1 MDRSHIVSRPGDM
14 ATVRRERFARPKP
27 TGAAASTF
35 VLVVVE
41 GPDTGLIIT
50 LDASGPRAL
59 LGQSPVC
66 SLRLTDPEVSRRHA
80 SLAVTATHL
89 QLIELGSTNGTTVNG
104 VSVKEASLHGGEAI
118 RVGHTVINVQREA
131 PRFVE
136 LAQAS
141 SFGRVMGESSSM
153 KKLYPVLARLA
164 ASDQPVLLEGEAGT
178 GKELVAEELHRASRR
193 KDGAFVTLDASALPT
208 QELEGRL
215 FGTDSEPKGL
225 VEQAKGGVLF
235 INEIG
240 NVPRDVQA
248 RLREMLASNV
258 ADVRF
263 IAGTRRDLDR
273 DVASGRFADDLFFLL
288 AGGRVELPSLRERD
302 ADVAL
307 LARNFWAELA
317 LPGEGAAEAEVA
329 DSSLPEDFLPRFE
342 HYPWPGNV
350 RELKA
355 AVVARKTLGELGQA
369 YRSEEA
375 RDNGLDFLSA
385 VIEDDLPFPSAR
397 ERVVKE
403 FERRYVERVLARHGG
418 SVTKAAR
425 ASGVAHRYFQLI
437 RARLK

>member
-1 MDRSHIVSRPGDM
+1 MERSHIVSRPGDI
-14 ATVRRERFARPKP
+14 ATLRRERFVRPKP
-27 TGAAASTF
+27 TGASASTF
-35 VLVVVE
+35 VLAVVE
-41 GPDTGLIIT
+41 GPDTGLVIT

-89 QLIELGSTNGTTVNG
+89 QIIELGSTNGTTVNG
-104 VSVKEASLHGGEAI
+104 VNVKEASLHGGEAI
-118 RVGHTVINVQREA
+118 RVGRTVIKVQREA

-136 LAQAS
+136 ITQAS
-141 SFGRVMGESSSM
+141 AFGRIVGASSAM
-153 KKLYPVLARLA
+153 KKLYPVLASLA
-164 ASDQPVLLEGEAGT
+164 ATDKPILLEGEAGT
-178 GKELVAEELHRASRR
+178 GKELVAEELHLGSRR
-193 KDGAFVTLDASALPT
+193 KEAAFVTLDASALPT
-208 QELEGRL
+208 QELGSRL
-215 FGTDSEPKGL
+215 FGAVGEVGL
-225 VEQAKGGVLF
+225 VEQAKGGTLF
-235 INEIG
+235 INEVG
-240 NVPRDVQA
+240 NLPREAQA
-248 RLREMLASNV
+248 KLKELIAAGYDLRI
-258 ADVRF
+258 

-288 AGGRVELPSLRERD
+288 AGGRVELPTLRERD
-302 ADVAL
+302 GDVAL
-307 LARNFWAELA
+307 LARHFWSDLAETEVEALDSA
-317 LPGEGAAEAEVA
+317 LPV
-329 DSSLPEDFLPRFE
+329 DFLPRFE

-375 RDNGLDFLSA
+375 KGNGLDFLSA

>member
-1 MDRSHIVSRPGDM
+1 MERSHIVSRPGDI
-14 ATVRRERFARPKP
+14 ATLRRERFTRPKP
-27 TGAAASTF
+27 AAGTSASTF
-35 VLVVVE
+35 VLAVVE
-41 GPDTGLIIT
+41 GPDTGLVIT

-89 QLIELGSTNGTTVNG
+89 QIIELGSTNGTTVNG
-104 VSVKEASLHGGEAI
+104 VNVKEASLHGGEAI
-118 RVGHTVINVQREA
+118 RVGRTVIKVQREA

-141 SFGRVMGESSSM
+141 SFGRVQGESSSM
-153 KKLYPVLARLA
+153 KKLYPVLASLA

-178 GKELVAEELHRASRR
+178 GKELVAEELHLASRR
-193 KDGAFVTLDASALPT
+193 KDCPFVTLDASALPT
-208 QELEGRL
+208 QELGARL
-215 FGTDSEPKGL
+215 FGNPGEVGL
-225 VEQAKGGVLF
+225 VEQARGGVLF

-248 RLREMLASNV
+248 RLREVIAAST
-258 ADVRF
+258 DLRI

-288 AGGRVELPSLRERD
+288 AGGRVELPALRERD
-302 ADVAL
+302 GDVAL
-307 LARNFWAELA
+307 LARHFWSELA
-317 LPGEGAAEAEVA
+317 EPDTEASA
-329 DSSLPEDFLPRFE
+329 LPEDFLPRFE

-375 RDNGLDFLSA
+375 KDNGLDFLSA

-403 FERRYVERVLARHGG
+403 FERRYVERVLARHGN

>member
-1 MDRSHIVSRPGDM
+1 M
-14 ATVRRERFARPKP
+14 ATLRRERFTRPKP

-35 VLVVVE
+35 VLAVVE
-41 GPDTGLIIT
+41 GPDTGLVIT

-80 SLAVTATHL
+80 SLAVTSTHL

-104 VSVKEASLHGGEAI
+104 VNVKEASLHGGEAI
-118 RVGHTVINVQREA
+118 RVGRTVIKVQREA

-136 LAQAS
+136 LTQAA
-141 SFGRVMGESSSM
+141 SFGRVIGESSSM
-153 KKLYPVLARLA
+153 KKLYPVLASLA
-164 ASDQPVLLEGEAGT
+164 GSDQPVLLEGEAGT
-178 GKELVAEELHRASRR
+178 GKELVAEEIHLASRR
-193 KDGAFVTLDASALPT
+193 KDAPFVTLDASALPT
-208 QELEGRL
+208 LELGARL
-215 FGTDSEPKGL
+215 FGSDREVGL
-225 VEQAKGGVLF
+225 VDQAKGGVLF

-240 NVPRDVQA
+240 NLPRDVQA
-248 RLREMLASNV
+248 RLREVLAFGS
-258 ADVRF
+258 DVRI

-288 AGGRVELPSLRERD
+288 AGGRVELPPVRERD
-302 ADVAL
+302 GDVAL
-307 LARNFWAELA
+307 LARHFWSELA
-317 LPGEGAAEAEVA
+317 LPGEGAEAEV
-329 DSSLPEDFLPRFE
+329 SGSTLPEDFLPRFE

-375 RDNGLDFLSA
+375 KDNGLDFLSA

>member
-1 MDRSHIVSRPGDM
+1 MERSSHIVSRPGDI
-14 ATVRRERFARPKP
+14 ATLRRERFTRPKAP
-27 TGAAASTF
+27 SASGSTF
-35 VLVVVE
+35 VLAVVE
-41 GPDTGLIIT
+41 GPDTGLVIT

-89 QLIELGSTNGTTVNG
+89 QIIELGSTNGTTVNG
-104 VSVKEASLHGGEAI
+104 VNVKEASLHGGEAI
-118 RVGHTVINVQREA
+118 RVGRTVIKVQREA

-141 SFGRVMGESSSM
+141 SFGRILGESSSM
-153 KKLYPVLARLA
+153 KKLYPVLASLA
-164 ASDQPVLLEGEAGT
+164 ASDMPVLLEGEAGS
-178 GKELVAEELHRASRR
+178 GKELVAEELHLAGRR
-193 KDGAFVTLDASALPT
+193 KDAPFMTLDASALPT
-208 QELEGRL
+208 LELSTRL
-215 FGTDSEPKGL
+215 FGAAGEVGL

-240 NVPRDVQA
+240 NLPRDVQA
-248 RLREMLASNV
+248 RLREVIAS
-258 ADVRF
+258 AASDVRI

-273 DVASGRFADDLFFLL
+273 DVASGRFADDLFFQL
-288 AGGRVELPSLRERD
+288 AGGRVELPPLRERD
-302 ADVAL
+302 GDVAL
-307 LARNFWAELA
+307 LARLFWNELA
-317 LPGEGAAEAEVA
+317 ETEAEVA
-329 DSSLPEDFLPRFE
+329 GSPLPEDFLPRFE

-375 RDNGLDFLSA
+375 KDNGLDFLSA

>member
-1 MDRSHIVSRPGDM
+1 MDRSHIVTRPGEI
-14 ATVRRERFARPKP
+14 ATLRRERFTRPKP
-27 TGAAASTF
+27 AAGTAGSTF
-35 VLVVVE
+35 VLAVVE

-104 VSVKEASLHGGEAI
+104 VAIKEASLHGGEAI
-118 RVGHTVINVQREA
+118 RVGSTVIKVQREA

-136 LAQAS
+136 LAQAA
-141 SFGRVMGESSSM
+141 SFGRVIGESSAM
-153 KKLYPVLARLA
+153 KKLYPVLSSLA

-178 GKELVAEELHRASRR
+178 GKELVAEELHLASRR
-193 KDGAFVTLDASALPT
+193 KDGPFLTLDASALPT
-208 QELEGRL
+208 PELAGRL
-215 FGTDSEPKGL
+215 FGTDTEQGL
-225 VEQAKGGVLF
+225 LDQAKGGVLF
-235 INEIG
+235 VNEIG
-240 NVPRDVQA
+240 NLPRDVQA
-248 RLREMLASNV
+248 RLRATLTGEG
-258 ADVRF
+258 DVRI

-288 AGGRVELPSLRERD
+288 AGGRVELPPVRERD
-302 ADVAL
+302 GDVAM
-307 LARNFWAELA
+307 LAKNFWTELA
-317 LPGEGAAEAEVA
+317 ETDDEASAAQ
-329 DSSLPEDFLPRFE
+329 LPEDFLPRFE

-375 RDNGLDFLSA
+375 KDNGLDFLSA

>member
-1 MDRSHIVSRPGDM
+1 MDRSQHIVSRPGDI
-14 ATVRRERFARPKP
+14 ATLRRERFARPKP
-27 TGAAASTF
+27 TGAAANTY
-35 VLVVVE
+35 VLAVVE
-41 GPDTGLIIT
+41 GPDTGLVLT

-80 SLAVTATHL
+80 SLAVTATTL

-104 VSVKEASLHGGEAI
+104 VNVKEANLMGGEAI
-118 RVGHTVINVQREA
+118 RVGRTVIKVQREA

-141 SFGRVMGESSSM
+141 SFGRIVGESSAM
-153 KKLYPVLARLA
+153 KKLYPVLASLA
-164 ASDQPVLLEGEAGT
+164 ATDKPILLEGEAGT
-178 GKELVAEELHRASRR
+178 GKELVAEELHLASRR
-193 KDGAFVTLDASALPT
+193 KESPFVTLDASALPT
-208 QELEGRL
+208 QELAIRL
-215 FGTDSEPKGL
+215 FGQPGEMGL
-225 VEQAKGGVLF
+225 IEQAKGGTLF
-235 INEIG
+235 VNEVG
-240 NVPRDVQA
+240 NLPRDVQA
-248 RLREMLASNV
+248 KLKDLLAGSPEL
-258 ADVRF
+258 RF

-273 DVASGRFADDLFFLL
+273 DVASGRFADDLFFQL
-288 AGGRVELPSLRERD
+288 AGGRIELPPLREREG
-302 ADVAL
+302 DVGL
-307 LARNFWAELA
+307 LARHFWGELD
-317 LPGEGAAEAEVA
+317 ETENEVA
-329 DSSLPEDFLPRFE
+329 GLPEDFLPRFE

-355 AVVARKTLGELGQA
+355 AIVARKTLGELGQA

-375 RDNGLDFLSA
+375 KDHGLDFLSA

>member
-1 MDRSHIVSRPGDM
+1 MERSHIVSRPGEI
-14 ATVRRERFARPKP
+14 ATIRRERFTRPKP
-27 TGAAASTF
+27 QGAAATTF
-35 VLVVVE
+35 VLAVVE
-41 GPDTGLIIT
+41 GPDTGLVIT

-104 VSVKEASLHGGEAI
+104 VNVKEASLHGGEAI
-118 RVGHTVINVQREA
+118 RVGRTVIKVQREA

-136 LAQAS
+136 MAQAS
-141 SFGRVMGESSSM
+141 SFGRVRGDGPSM
-153 KKLYPVLARLA
+153 KKLYPVLASLA
-164 ASDQPVLLEGEAGT
+164 ANDKPVLLEGEAGT
-178 GKELVAEELHRASRR
+178 GKELVAEELHLASRR
-193 KDGAFVTLDASALPT
+193 KDCAFVTLDASSLPT
-208 QELEGRL
+208 QELGGRL
-215 FGTDSEPKGL
+215 FGTPGESGL
-225 VEQAKGGVLF
+225 VDLAKGGVLF

-240 NVPRDVQA
+240 NLPRDVQA
-248 RLREMLASNV
+248 RLKDVISSAAS
-258 ADVRF
+258 DVRI

-288 AGGRVELPSLRERD
+288 AGGRVELPPLREREG
-302 ADVAL
+302 DVAL
-307 LARNFWAELA
+307 LAKHFWNELAETEAELTISA
-317 LPGEGAAEAEVA
+317 
-329 DSSLPEDFLPRFE
+329 LPEDFLPRFE

-375 RDNGLDFLSA
+375 KDNGLDFLSA

>member
-1 MDRSHIVSRPGDM
+1 MDRSFVSRPGDI
-14 ATVRRERFARPKP
+14 ATLRRERFARPKP
-27 TGAAASTF
+27 TGDAASTF
-35 VLVVVE
+35 VLAVVE
-41 GPDTGLIIT
+41 GPDTGLVIT

-80 SLAVTATHL
+80 SLAVTSTHL

-118 RVGHTVINVQREA
+118 RVGRTVIKVQREA

-136 LAQAS
+136 LAQAA
-141 SFGRVMGESSSM
+141 SFGRVTGASSAM
-153 KKLYPVLARLA
+153 KKLYPVLASLA
-164 ASDQPVLLEGEAGT
+164 ATDKAILLEGEAGT
-178 GKELVAEELHRASRR
+178 GKELVAEELHLASRR
-193 KDGAFVTLDASALPT
+193 KDAPFVTLDASALPT

-215 FGTDSEPKGL
+215 FGAAGEPGL
-225 VEQAKGGVLF
+225 VEQARGGTLF
-235 INEIG
+235 VNEVG
-240 NVPRDVQA
+240 NLSRDVQA
-248 RLREMLASNV
+248 RLKDLVGAGE
-258 ADVRF
+258 VRV

-273 DVASGRFADDLFFLL
+273 DVASGRFADDLFFAL
-288 AGGRVELPSLRERD
+288 AGGRVELPPLRERD
-302 ADVAL
+302 GDVAL
-307 LARNFWAELA
+307 LAAHFWSELA
-317 LPGEGAAEAEVA
+317 ENGADAEAEA
-329 DSSLPEDFLPRFE
+329 SGLPEDFLPRFE

-350 RELKA
+350 RELKS

-375 RDNGLDFLSA
+375 KNAGLDFMSA

>member
-1 MDRSHIVSRPGDM
+1 MERSIVSRPGDI
-14 ATVRRERFARPKP
+14 ATLRRERFTRPKP
-27 TGAAASTF
+27 ATGTAGSTF
-35 VLVVVE
+35 VLAVVE
-41 GPDTGLIIT
+41 GPDTGLVLT

-89 QLIELGSTNGTTVNG
+89 QIIELGSTNGTTVNG
-104 VSVKEASLHGGEAI
+104 VAVKEASLHGGEAI
-118 RVGHTVINVQREA
+118 RVGRTVIKVQREA

-136 LAQAS
+136 LAQAA
-141 SFGRVMGESSSM
+141 SFGRVIGESSSM
-153 KKLYPVLARLA
+153 KKLYPVLASLST
-164 ASDQPVLLEGEAGT
+164 SDQPVLLEGEAGT
-178 GKELVAEELHRASRR
+178 GKELVAEELHLASRR
-193 KDGAFVTLDASALPT
+193 KDSPFVTLDASALPT
-208 QELEGRL
+208 QELGGRL
-215 FGTDSEPKGL
+215 FGNPGEVGL
-225 VEQAKGGVLF
+225 VDQARGGVLF

-240 NVPRDVQA
+240 NLPRDVQA
-248 RLREMLASNV
+248 RLREVIASGS
-258 ADVRF
+258 ADVRI

-288 AGGRVELPSLRERD
+288 AGGRVELPPLREREG
-302 ADVAL
+302 DVAL
-307 LARNFWAELA
+307 LARHFWNELA
-317 LPGEGAAEAEVA
+317 EGETEASGPA
-329 DSSLPEDFLPRFE
+329 LPEDFLPRFE

-375 RDNGLDFLSA
+375 KDNGLDFLSA

>member
-1 MDRSHIVSRPGDM
+1 MERSHIVSRPGDI
-14 ATVRRERFARPKP
+14 ATLRRERFVRPKP
-27 TGAAASTF
+27 TGANASTF
-35 VLVVVE
+35 VLAVVE
-41 GPDTGLIIT
+41 GPDTGLVIT

-89 QLIELGSTNGTTVNG
+89 QIIELGSTNGTTVNG
-104 VSVKEASLHGGEAI
+104 VNVKEASLHGGEAI
-118 RVGHTVINVQREA
+118 RVGRTVIKVQREA

-136 LAQAS
+136 ITQAS
-141 SFGRVMGESSSM
+141 SFGRIVGESSAM
-153 KKLYPVLARLA
+153 KKLYPVLTSLA
-164 ASDQPVLLEGEAGT
+164 ATDKPILLEGEAGT
-178 GKELVAEELHRASRR
+178 GKELVAEELHLGSRR
-193 KDGAFVTLDASALPT
+193 KEAAFVTLDASALPT
-208 QELEGRL
+208 QELGTRL
-215 FGTDSEPKGL
+215 FGAVGEVGL
-225 VEQAKGGVLF
+225 VEQAKGGTLF

-240 NVPRDVQA
+240 NLPRDVQA
-248 RLREMLASNV
+248 RIKDLIASGY
-258 ADVRF
+258 DLRF

-288 AGGRVELPSLRERD
+288 AGGRVELPTLRERD
-302 ADVAL
+302 GDVAL
-307 LARNFWAELA
+307 LARHFWSDLAETEVEA
-317 LPGEGAAEAEVA
+317 L
-329 DSSLPEDFLPRFE
+329 DSALPEDFLPRFE

-375 RDNGLDFLSA
+375 KDNGLDFLSA

>member
-1 MDRSHIVSRPGDM
+1 MDRHIVSRPGDI
-14 ATVRRERFARPKP
+14 ATLRRERFARPKP

-35 VLVVVE
+35 VLAVVE
-41 GPDTGLIIT
+41 GPDTGLVIT

-89 QLIELGSTNGTTVNG
+89 QIIELGSTNGTTVNG
-104 VSVKEASLHGGEAI
+104 VNVKEASLHGGEAI
-118 RVGHTVINVQREA
+118 RVGRTVIKVQREA

-141 SFGRVMGESSSM
+141 SLGRIFGESSAM
-153 KKLYPVLARLA
+153 KKLYPVLASLA
-164 ASDQPVLLEGEAGT
+164 ATDKAVLLEGEAGT
-178 GKELVAEELHRASRR
+178 GKELVAEELHLASRR
-193 KDGAFVTLDASALPT
+193 KEAPFVTLDASALPT
-208 QELEGRL
+208 HELDARL
-215 FGTDSEPKGL
+215 FGGDGEIGL
-225 VEQAKGGVLF
+225 IEQAKGGTLF
-235 INEIG
+235 VNEVG
-240 NVPRDVQA
+240 NLPRDVQA
-248 RLREMLASNV
+248 KLRELIA
-258 ADVRF
+258 AEGDVRF

-288 AGGRVELPSLRERD
+288 AGGRVELPTLRERD
-302 ADVAL
+302 GDVAL
-307 LARNFWAELA
+307 LARHFWCELA
-317 LPGEGAAEAEVA
+317 ETEAEAL

-375 RDNGLDFLSA
+375 RDNGLDFLTA

>member
-1 MDRSHIVSRPGDM
+1 MERSHIVTRPGEI
-14 ATVRRERFARPKP
+14 ATIRRERFARPKP
-27 TGAAASTF
+27 TGAAATTF
-35 VLVVVE
+35 VLAVVE
-41 GPDTGLIIT
+41 GPDTGLVIT

-89 QLIELGSTNGTTVNG
+89 VLIELGSTNGTTVNG
-104 VSVKEASLHGGEAI
+104 VNVKEASLHGGEAI
-118 RVGHTVINVQREA
+118 RVGRTVIKVQREA

-136 LAQAS
+136 LALAS
-141 SFGRVMGESSSM
+141 SFGRVAGESSAM
-153 KKLYPVLARLA
+153 KKLYPVLVSLA
-164 ASDQPVLLEGEAGT
+164 ANDQPVLLEGEAGT
-178 GKELVAEELHRASRR
+178 GKERVAEELHLASRR
-193 KDGAFVTLDASALPT
+193 KDAPFVTLDASALPT
-208 QELEGRL
+208 QELAARL
-215 FGTDSEPKGL
+215 FGAPGEMGL
-225 VEQAKGGVLF
+225 VEQARGGVLF

-240 NVPRDVQA
+240 NLPRDVQA
-248 RLREMLASNV
+248 KLREMIASS
-258 ADVRF
+258 ADVRI

-288 AGGRVELPSLRERD
+288 AGGRVELPPLRERD
-302 ADVAL
+302 GDVAL
-307 LARNFWAELA
+307 LAKHFWKELA
-317 LPGEGAAEAEVA
+317 ESEAEV
-329 DSSLPEDFLPRFE
+329 SGSELPEDFLPRFE

-355 AVVARKTLGELGQA
+355 AVVARKSLGELGQA

-375 RDNGLDFLSA
+375 KGNGLDFMSA

>member
-1 MDRSHIVSRPGDM
+1 MDRPNHIVSRPGDI
-14 ATVRRERFARPKP
+14 ATVRRERFTRPKP
-27 TGAAASTF
+27 ATGAAGSTF
-35 VLVVVE
+35 VLAVVE
-41 GPDTGLIIT
+41 GPDTGLVIT

-89 QLIELGSTNGTTVNG
+89 QIIELGSTNGTTVNG
-104 VSVKEASLHGGEAI
+104 VAVKEASLHGGEAI
-118 RVGHTVINVQREA
+118 RVGRTVIKVQREA

-136 LAQAS
+136 LAQAQ
-141 SFGRVMGESSSM
+141 SFGRVIGESPAM
-153 KKLYPVLARLA
+153 KKLYPVLASLA

-178 GKELVAEELHRASRR
+178 GKELVAEELHLASRR
-193 KDGAFVTLDASALPT
+193 KDAPFITLDASALPT
-208 QELEGRL
+208 QELGARL
-215 FGTDSEPKGL
+215 FGAPGEVGL
-225 VEQAKGGVLF
+225 VELAKGGVLF

-240 NVPRDVQA
+240 NLPRDVQA
-248 RLREMLASNV
+248 KLREVLASGS
-258 ADVRF
+258 DIRI

-288 AGGRVELPSLRERD
+288 AGGRIELPPVREREG
-302 ADVAL
+302 DVAL
-307 LARNFWAELA
+307 LAKLFWNELA
-317 LPGEGAAEAEVA
+317 ESEADAA
-329 DSSLPEDFLPRFE
+329 LPEDFLPRFE

-375 RDNGLDFLSA
+375 KDNGLDFLSA

>member
-1 MDRSHIVSRPGDM
+1 MDRSSHIVSRPGDI
-14 ATVRRERFARPKP
+14 ATLRRERFTRPKP
-27 TGAAASTF
+27 AAGAAGSTF
-35 VLVVVE
+35 VLAVVE
-41 GPDTGLIIT
+41 GPDTGLVIT

-104 VSVKEASLHGGEAI
+104 VAIKEASLHGGEAI
-118 RVGHTVINVQREA
+118 RVGRTVIKVQREA

-141 SFGRVMGESSSM
+141 SFGRVVGESPSM
-153 KKLYPVLARLA
+153 KKLYPVLTSLA

-178 GKELVAEELHRASRR
+178 GKELVAEELHLASRR
-193 KDGAFVTLDASALPT
+193 KDGPFLTLDASALPT
-208 QELEGRL
+208 QELAGRL
-215 FGTDSEPKGL
+215 FGSPGEIGL

-240 NVPRDVQA
+240 NLPRDVQA
-248 RLREMLASNV
+248 RIRELLAAGS
-258 ADVRF
+258 DVRI

-288 AGGRVELPSLRERD
+288 AGGRVELPPVREREG
-302 ADVAL
+302 DVAL
-307 LARNFWAELA
+307 LAKHFWTELA
-317 LPGEGAAEAEVA
+317 ETEAEAA
-329 DSSLPEDFLPRFE
+329 GSSSLPEDFLPRFE

-375 RDNGLDFLSA
+375 KDNGLDFLSA

>member
-1 MDRSHIVSRPGDM
+1 MNTDSRPTNV
-14 ATVRRERFARPKP
+14 ATVRRERFTRPKP
-27 TGAAASTF
+27 SSAASASTF
-35 VLVVVE
+35 VLAVVE
-41 GPDTGLIIT
+41 GPDTGLVIT

-89 QLIELGSTNGTTVNG
+89 QIIELGSTNGTTVNG

-118 RVGHTVINVQREA
+118 RVGRTVIKVQREA

-136 LAQAS
+136 LAHVG
-141 SFGRVMGESSSM
+141 SFGRAVGESSAM
-153 KKLYPVLARLA
+153 KKLYPVLASLA
-164 ASDQPVLLEGEAGT
+164 GSDQPVLLEGEAGT
-178 GKELVAEELHRASRR
+178 GKEIIAEELHLASRR
-193 KDGAFVTLDASALPT
+193 KDAPFMTLDASALPT
-208 QELEGRL
+208 EELGARL
-215 FGTDSEPKGL
+215 FGVAGEAGL
-225 VEQAKGGVLF
+225 VEQARGGVLF

-240 NVPRDVQA
+240 NIPRDLQA
-248 RLREMLASNV
+248 RLHDVISSGTG
-258 ADVRF
+258 ADVRI

-288 AGGRVELPSLRERD
+288 AGGRVELPALRERD
-302 ADVAL
+302 GDVAI
-307 LARNFWAELA
+307 LARHFWSELA
-317 LPGEGAAEAEVA
+317 ETELS
-329 DSSLPEDFLPRFE
+329 DSPLPEDFLPRFE

-375 RDNGLDFLSA
+375 KENGLDFLSA
-385 VIEDDLPFPSAR
+385 VIEDDLPFSSAR

>member
-1 MDRSHIVSRPGDM
+1 MERSHIVTRPGEI
-14 ATVRRERFARPKP
+14 ATLRRERFTRPKP
-27 TGAAASTF
+27 AAGAAGSTF
-35 VLVVVE
+35 VLAVVE

-50 LDASGPRAL
+50 LDPSGPRAL

-80 SLAVTATHL
+80 SLAVTSTHL

-104 VSVKEASLHGGEAI
+104 VAIKEASLHGGEAI
-118 RVGHTVINVQREA
+118 RVGSTVIKVQREA

-136 LAQAS
+136 LAQAA
-141 SFGRVMGESSSM
+141 SFGRVIGESPAM
-153 KKLYPVLARLA
+153 KKLYPVLASLA

-178 GKELVAEELHRASRR
+178 GKELVAEELHLASRR
-193 KDGAFVTLDASALPT
+193 KDAPFLTLDASALPT
-208 QELEGRL
+208 QELGGRL
-215 FGTDSEPKGL
+215 FGTGSEPGL
-225 VEQAKGGVLF
+225 IQQAKGGVLF
-235 INEIG
+235 VNEIG
-240 NVPRDVQA
+240 NLPRDVQA
-248 RLREMLASNV
+248 RLRAELAGSS
-258 ADVRF
+258 DVRI

-288 AGGRVELPSLRERD
+288 AGGRVELPPVRERD
-302 ADVAL
+302 GDVAM
-307 LARNFWAELA
+307 LAKLFWTELA
-317 LPGEGAAEAEVA
+317 ETDDDISVA
-329 DSSLPEDFLPRFE
+329 RLPEDFLPRFE

-355 AVVARKTLGELGQA
+355 AVVARRTLGELGQA

-375 RDNGLDFLSA
+375 KDNGLDFLSA

>member
-1 MDRSHIVSRPGDM
+1 MERSHLVSRPGDI
-14 ATVRRERFARPKP
+14 ATLRRERFVRPKP
-27 TGAAASTF
+27 SGASASTF
-35 VLVVVE
+35 VLAVVE
-41 GPDTGLIIT
+41 GPDTGLVIT

-89 QLIELGSTNGTTVNG
+89 QIIELGSTNGTTVNG

-118 RVGHTVINVQREA
+118 RVGRTVIKVQREA

-136 LAQAS
+136 LAQAA
-141 SFGRVMGESSSM
+141 SFGRVVGESSAM
-153 KKLYPVLARLA
+153 KKLYPVLASLA
-164 ASDQPVLLEGEAGT
+164 ACDKVVLLEGEAGT
-178 GKELVAEELHRASRR
+178 GKELVAEELHLASRR
-193 KDGAFVTLDASALPT
+193 KDAPFVTLDASALPT
-208 QELEGRL
+208 QQLDARL
-215 FGTDSEPKGL
+215 FGAAGEPGL
-225 VEQAKGGVLF
+225 VEQAKGGTLF
-235 INEIG
+235 VNEVG
-240 NVPRDVQA
+240 NLPRDVQA
-248 RLREMLASNV
+248 KLRELLA
-258 ADVRF
+258 AECDLRF

-288 AGGRVELPSLRERD
+288 AGGRVELPPLRERD
-302 ADVAL
+302 GDVAS
-307 LARNFWAELA
+307 LARHFWAELA
-317 LPGEGAAEAEVA
+317 ETEAEAL
-329 DSSLPEDFLPRFE
+329 DSTLPEDFLPRFE

-350 RELKA
+350 RELNA

-375 RDNGLDFLSA
+375 KDNGLDFLSA

>member
-1 MDRSHIVSRPGDM
+1 MERSIVSRPGDI
-14 ATVRRERFARPKP
+14 ATLRRERFVRPKP
-27 TGAAASTF
+27 TGASASTF
-35 VLVVVE
+35 VLAVVE
-41 GPDTGLIIT
+41 GPDTGLVIT

-104 VSVKEASLHGGEAI
+104 VNVKEASLHGGEAI
-118 RVGHTVINVQREA
+118 RVGRTVIKVQREA

-141 SFGRVMGESSSM
+141 SFGRIVGESSAM
-153 KKLYPVLARLA
+153 KKLYPVLASLA
-164 ASDQPVLLEGEAGT
+164 ATDKAILLEGEAGT
-178 GKELVAEELHRASRR
+178 GKELVAEELHLASRR
-193 KDGAFVTLDASALPT
+193 KEAPFVTLDASALPT
-208 QELEGRL
+208 QELGARL
-215 FGTDSEPKGL
+215 FGSSGDSGL
-225 VEQAKGGVLF
+225 VEQAKGGTLF
-235 INEIG
+235 VNEVG
-240 NVPRDVQA
+240 NLPRDVQA
-248 RLREMLASNV
+248 KLRDLLAAASGE
-258 ADVRF
+258 VRF

-288 AGGRVELPSLRERD
+288 AGGRVELPPLRERD
-302 ADVAL
+302 GDVAL
-307 LARNFWAELA
+307 LARNFWSELA
-317 LPGEGAAEAEVA
+317 ETEVEAL
-329 DSSLPEDFLPRFE
+329 DSALPEDFLPRFE

-375 RDNGLDFLSA
+375 KDNGLDFLSA